1 MTIYL
6 SDTSNHFYNAANRL
20 KRKISYEARMKFAL
34 KSLSTIATEQQ
45 NLLELNVSK
54 RVLLEAF
61 LFSNLLEHQ
70 TYQFFFFLMK
80 NEWFS

>member
-20 KRKISYEARMKFAL
+20 KRKISYEAHIKFAL
-34 KSLSTIATEQQ
+34 KTLSTIATEQQ
-45 NLLELNVSK
+45 NLLKLNVSK

-61 LFSNLLEHQ
+61 LLSNLLEHQ